1 MALKSVGSL
10 IGGKQIQ
17 GLIDVPALATVS
29 DAVVKMTARGV
40 GAILIRNPQNTIDG
54 IFTERDLMVRVV
66 SMGRDPK
73 TTPIRSVMS
82 LQVRRVDAATS
93 VEDALRLMVTQ
104 GYRHLAVAEGGAI
117 KGIVSIRDIMA
128 SMAEPEASVA
138 P

>member
-17 GLIDVPALATVS
+17 GLIDVPASATVS